1 MSKACDL
8 MEDILSQKSDN
19 IALVDCLL
27 KKQEEL
33 LDSREN
39 MEKVV
44 NFFNSQVSVFD
55 SAVKVADD
63 LKDDA
68 DYIAEN
74 VDARQAMEELKSI
87 IEIPASGPYA
97 YGRIPELNELI
108 SRIKTAH
115 SEMLKA
121 KRMAVLNTI
130 AENAKLIED
139 AAQGNSKVAHLVSE
153 AKIFLDARKQKVETL
168 KNLALIDSLIPQ
180 ITSRVDDYRLRI
192 EEALKPAA
200 APTTEGG
207 EPPKPA
213 KKYVRVSRQ
222 QVFRPKRLESESEID
237 AYVAEIRKQML
248 NLLKGNDGI
257 ELN

>member
-1 MSKACDL
+1 
-8 MEDILSQKSDN
+8 MENILSQKSDN
-19 IALVDCLL
+19 IALVDRLL
-27 KKQEEL
+27 EKQDEL
-33 LDSREN
+33 LDCREN

-74 VDARQAMEELKSI
+74 ADARQAMEELKSI

-115 SEMLKA
+115 SEMLKE

-139 AAQGNSKVAHLVSE
+139 SAQGNSKVAHLVSE
-153 AKIFLDARKQKVETL
+153 AKIFLDARKQKVDAL
-168 KNLALIDSLIPQ
+168 KNLALIDAQIPQ

-207 EPPKPA
+207 EPPKLA

-248 NLLKGNDGI
+248 DLLKGNDGI